1 MPPPDAQSLETSLET
16 SPHAAAAS
24 VLGKGRAFLEAL
36 EYEIVA
42 FDDRRPWGGFLVV
55 SEDQARRFVAD
66 FFPGVDPDGFGT
78 GVRLSPKLL
87 LVAPGTRLSWQYHHR
102 RSEMWR
108 VLSGRVGVVRSLTDE
123 EGPLTEMAEGDQVCL
138 AVEERHRL
146 VGLDGWGILAEIW
159 RHEDAANPSN
169 ENDIVRVFDD
179 YGR

>member
-1 MPPPDAQSLETSLET
+1 MPPPDAPSLET
-16 SPHAAAAS
+16 SPHDDAAS
-24 VLGKGRAFLEAL
+24 VLGKGRAFLVAL
-36 EYEIVA
+36 GYEIVA

-55 SEDQARRFVAD
+55 SEDQARRFIGD

-102 RSEMWR
+102 RSEIWR
-108 VLSGRVGVVRSLTDE
+108 VVAGRVGVVRSFTDE
-123 EGPLTEMAEGDQVCL
+123 EGPLMELEEGDQVRL

-146 VGLDGWGILAEIW
+146 VGLEGWGILAEIW
-159 RHEDAANPSN
+159 RHEDAAKPSN
-169 ENDIVRVFDD
+169 ENDIIRVSDD